1 MSWRFYFG
9 HCRVAAFE
17 VLSVWYW
24 FSDISLSVPDPDLEI
39 GGGGGAGAVLRTS
52 VWSKNKRRGW
62 APLAPP
68 LDPPLSLLDF
78 IFS

>member
-1 MSWRFYFG
+1 MGG
-9 HCRVAAFE
+9 H
-17 VLSVWYW
+17 
-24 FSDISLSVPDPDLEI
+24 PDPEI
-39 GGGGGAGAVLRTS
+39 RGEGAVSKNFLSALRTS